1 LELLRVCGNI
11 PPAQAMRRIIPFK
24 DWRDV
29 VRDKEIALKTEYKVT
44 PHERKSYGR
53 VLS

>member
-1 LELLRVCGNI
+1 LELIRVCGNI
-11 PPAQAMRRIIPFK
+11 PPAQAMSKIMPFK

-44 PHERKSYGR
+44 RHGRKSYGT